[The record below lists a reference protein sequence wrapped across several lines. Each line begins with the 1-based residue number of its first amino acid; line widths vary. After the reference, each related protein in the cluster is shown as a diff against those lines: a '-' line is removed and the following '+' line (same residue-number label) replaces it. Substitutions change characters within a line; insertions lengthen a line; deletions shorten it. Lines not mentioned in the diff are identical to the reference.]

1 MRIRRCAH
9 LLLEP
14 RDVVSLDLAALV
26 RGSMATRVQPGW
38 VALAGHQRDP
48 VALDTAEVRVLGSIG
63 AGAWVEWPGGSADDA
78 VVARLLEKGVLVADD
93 DTHRPAGQGDQQL
106 RQGHWWTPMAI
117 AHAHSRWSGV
127 DSVTDMRARGL
138 DTAAGLSRTF
148 GPPPAAVHTRP
159 GHYQGLPLQEQTGFD
174 ALLAQRST
182 CRNFDTTRSL
192 PLPLLA
198 QLLQRTVMAH
208 AQVSIDADA
217 TFLKK
222 NVPSGGGLHA
232 TDVFLLVQRV
242 QDLAPGL
249 YHYHPVQHALLRL
262 PSPPAAELPAMS
274 SRLLSGQQWFADAAV
289 LLVLAPRF
297 ERSFW
302 KYRNHSKAYRALVLD
317 AGHISHAVQ
326 TCATEAGLGAFIT
339 AAINEADVDAAFG
352 LDGISQGAVAVCG
365 VGWRAAV
372 RQTAEFDPPRALPAG

>member
-14 RDVVSLDLAALV
+14 HDVVSVDLAALV
-26 RGSMATRVQPGW
+26 RGSMATRVQPRW
-38 VALAGHQRDP
+38 LARAAHQREP
-48 VALDTAEVRVLGSIG
+48 VEVDAEDMRVLGSIG
-63 AGAWVEWPGGSADDA
+63 AGTWMECPVGTPDA
-78 VVARLLEKGVLVADD
+78 AIIAGLLEKGLLLSDD
-93 DTHRPAGQGDQQL
+93 PAHRLACQGDEQL
-106 RQGHWWTPMAI
+106 REGHWWTPMAV
-117 AHAHSRWSGV
+117 AHAHSRWGGV
-127 DSVTDMRARGL
+127 DSVTDMHARGL
-138 DTAAGLSRTF
+138 DTAAGLRRMF
-148 GPPPAAVHTRP
+148 GPPPAAVHARP

-182 CRNFDTTRSL
+182 CRNFDTARHL

-208 AQVSIDADA
+208 AQVEVDADA
-217 TFLKK
+217 VFLKK

-242 QDLAPGL
+242 QDLVPGL

-262 PSPPAAELPAMS
+262 PSPAAADLPALS
-274 SRLLSGQQWFADAAV
+274 RRLLSGQQWFADAAV

-302 KYRNHSKAYRALVLD
+302 KYRDHSKAYRALVLD
-317 AGHISHAVQ
+317 TGHIAQAVQ

-352 LDGISQGAVAVCG
+352 LDGTGQGAVAVCG

-372 RQTAEFDPPRALPAG
+372 RQTAEFDPPRVPQPA